1 MTQNMAAALIAAH
14 NETDTAFQSLAREA
28 GRDQASAR
36 LILGGARIEGVHH
49 GRVASA
55 SNTLG
60 ESATHDGR
68 QVSRALAAAM
78 KASKAA
84 NTALWALAYGTAP
97 AVLSARREGH
107 RPTTQECNAALI
119 DFDEPWPLDEG
130 DLQPGDRRAL
140 ISPDE
145 ALQPEAGMNLSLG
158 GVTWQIVKS
167 RRLAPAGAP
176 LLFLCQV
183 RP

>member
-1 MTQNMAAALIAAH
+1 MN
-14 NETDTAFQSLAREA
+14 
-28 GRDQASAR
+28 
-36 LILGGARIEGVHH
+36 
-49 GRVASA
+49 
-55 SNTLG
+55 
-60 ESATHDGR
+60 
-68 QVSRALAAAM
+68 
-78 KASKAA
+78 ASKAA
-84 NTALWALAYGTAP
+84 NMALWALAYGTAP

-107 RPTTQECNAALI
+107 SPTAQECNAALI
-119 DFDEPWPLDEG
+119 DFDGPWPLDEG

-145 ALQPEAGMNLSLG
+145 ALQPEAGMSLSLG
-158 GVTWQIVKS
+158 GVIWQIVQS

>member
-1 MTQNMAAALIAAH
+1 MAAALIAAH

-28 GRDQASAR
+28 GRHQTSAR
-36 LILGGARIEGVHH
+36 LILGGARIEGVQH

-55 SNTLG
+55 SKTLG
-60 ESATHDGR
+60 EAKHDGR
-68 QVSRALAAAM
+68 QASRALAAAM
-78 KASKAA
+78 KVSKAA

-107 RPTTQECNAALI
+107 SPTTQECNAALI

-140 ISPDE
+140 ISPNE